1 MKSPVVLCR
10 FVLAPALLCGLVA
23 PTPAQEVA
31 QLHCA
36 PPSHDRKLAM
46 PGRDAP
52 VLQEKK
58 IPPGKSVE
66 ACTNLP
72 SERVA
77 LVRCLSINAEPT
89 DMDVVAGWQCEGE
102 KPCGDGAS
110 FSAIALTR
118 VKEGGADV
126 IRACAT
132 LRNQSPKAKT
142 LRAHFLMAPAK

>member
-1 MKSPVVLCR
+1 MTSPVVLRR
-10 FVLAPALLCGLVA
+10 FVLAPLLLCGLAA
-23 PTPAQEVA
+23 PVLAQEIA
-31 QLHCA
+31 RLHCA

-58 IPPGKSVE
+58 IPPGKSTE
-66 ACTNLP
+66 ACTTLP
-72 SERVA
+72 NERVA

-102 KPCGDGAS
+102 APCGDGAS
-110 FSAIALTR
+110 FSAITVSRA
-118 VKEGGADV
+118 KEGGTDV

-132 LRNQSPKAKT
+132 LRNNTPKAKT
-142 LRAHFLMAPAK
+142 LRVHFLMAPAK